1 MVLWGAG
8 GGEVGEG
15 GGTMRKGGAKS
26 AVLWCYG
33 EQVEVRWEMW
43 R

>member
-1 MVLWGAG
+1 M
-8 GGEVGEG
+8 GEG

-33 EQVEVRWEMW
+33 EHGIEWARGRE
-43 R
+43 